1 MILNLCSQGTVV
13 TQEAYTGSSQA
24 DPSDLCNRF
33 CSLLDMSQRTTNIA
47 IHLASKLK
55 ETGGLAGR
63 SPLSAA
69 AAAIFMAGHLM
80 NEPKSAKEISGV
92 AKVSDSTIRQA
103 YKLLYADKDILID
116 QETVNKGVNV
126 DKLPKPA

>member
-1 MILNLCSQGTVV
+1 
-13 TQEAYTGSSQA
+13 
-24 DPSDLCNRF
+24 
-33 CSLLDMSQRTTNIA
+33 MSQRTTNIA

-103 YKLLYADKDILID
+103 YKLLYADKDMLID